1 MVRCAR
7 RRGHQ
12 NGLRRS
18 AKVSMALRKG
28 LVAKALPAISALEI
42 RTSFQPL
49 APLSVALAVGRHI
62 THIGQLFRGGRLRAS
77 RLVGTQVRMTGDE
90 K

>member
-1 MVRCAR
+1 MRRAR

-12 NGLRRS
+12 NRLSRS
-18 AKVSMALRKG
+18 AKVSMALREG

-42 RTSFQPL
+42 RNFFQPL
-49 APLSVALAVGRHI
+49 APLSVALATFQQYRGRW
-62 THIGQLFRGGRLRAS
+62 LLAS
-77 RLVGTQVRMTGDE
+77 RLVGRQVCMTGDE